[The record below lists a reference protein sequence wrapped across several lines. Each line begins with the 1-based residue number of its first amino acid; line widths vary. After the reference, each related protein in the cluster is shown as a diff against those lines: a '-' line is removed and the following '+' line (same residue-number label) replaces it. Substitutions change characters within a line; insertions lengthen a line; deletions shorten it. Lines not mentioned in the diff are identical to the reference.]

1 MNDITFVC
9 TSCGRLDLLRQ
20 TIHSFLDN
28 TPVLKKYIVI
38 DNAGSDGEEIRDF
51 FPDEHDVLVIINKNN
66 IGQVASLDKAY
77 SLVDTE
83 YIFSCEDDWLFHS
96 PGFIEASLKLLKWD
110 NMILNVNIRDRHDGT
125 KGSEH
130 PIYGPFFHKTP
141 LDQDYFKYY
150 KYQYGYYGV
159 YHGFSWNPGLRRK
172 KEYDLI
178 GNFKQYSNEEG
189 MNQFYIKHEYV
200 AACLDKGHCTHIGE
214 DSITEMRNE

>member
-1 MNDITFVC
+1 MDQITFVC
-9 TSCGRLDLLRQ
+9 TSCGRLDLLQQ
-20 TIHSFLDN
+20 TIKSFLQN
-28 TPVLKKYIVI
+28 SPELYKYIVI
-38 DNAGSDGEEIRDF
+38 DNAQSSEEEIRSM
-51 FPDEHDVLVIINKNN
+51 FPESYNVRVIINKTN
-66 IGQVASLDKAY
+66 IGQVASLDQAY
-77 SLVDTE
+77 SLVNTP
-83 YIFSCEDDWLFHS
+83 YIFNCEDDWLFHS

-110 NMILNVNIRDRHDGT
+110 NTILNINIRDRMDGT

-130 PIYGPFFHKTP
+130 PIYGPFFYKTP
-141 LDQDYFKYY
+141 LDLDYFKYY

-178 GNFKQYSNEEG
+178 GNFSQYKNEEG

-214 DSITEMRNE
+214 NSTTEMRNQ